1 MNKNIL
7 NLKFKLIIL
16 KIYYTKQS
24 EMSYLDILIYKNKK
38 NKTKIIN
45 KNVKN
50 EILNWSNSS
59 FNV

>member
-16 KIYYTKQS
+16 NKYYTKQS

-38 NKTKIIN
+38 IN
-45 KNVKN
+45 
-50 EILNWSNSS
+50 
-59 FNV
+59 

>member
-1 MNKNIL
+1 
-7 NLKFKLIIL
+7 
-16 KIYYTKQS
+16 
-24 EMSYLDILIYKNKK
+24 MSYLDILIYKNKK

-59 FNV
+59 FNGFEDQ